1 MALIGKL
8 IMHQD
13 ISSRGDLFHDLI
25 RHRPNDIATIS
36 PDKLHGCDILEG
48 ERGAVG
54 SIICWD
60 YTQDGEKKCTKQI
73 IEEVDETNHMIALKV
88 IEGDLLGDL
97 YKSFKVIFH
106 VEPKGDGELAIWTL
120 EFEKLNTC
128 VPYPTSF
135 MDYLLHLAIDMDA
148 HNLQQPIDG

>member
-60 YTQDGEKKCTKQI
+60 YTQAADRW
-73 IEEVDETNHMIALKV
+73 MICKFWLRTWDH
-88 IEGDLLGDL
+88 EG
-97 YKSFKVIFH
+97 S
-106 VEPKGDGELAIWTL
+106 
-120 EFEKLNTC
+120 KLC
-128 VPYPTSF
+128 
-135 MDYLLHLAIDMDA
+135 I
-148 HNLQQPIDG
+148 